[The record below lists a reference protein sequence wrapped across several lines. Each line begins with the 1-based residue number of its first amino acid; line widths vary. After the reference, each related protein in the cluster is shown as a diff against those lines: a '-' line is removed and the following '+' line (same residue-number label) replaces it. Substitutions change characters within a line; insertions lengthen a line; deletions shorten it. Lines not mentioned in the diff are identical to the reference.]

1 MTMNTL
7 HPTKQA
13 LISTVVELLNTKGPE
28 EINSD
33 EVLEFSGIS
42 KGSLYHH
49 FQDFSELIEQALIV
63 RFASF
68 VDSSVEM
75 LKKVITSSKSREE
88 LLVALKHVTRVTQ
101 APEMRSNRIER
112 ISAISSA
119 MRNERM
125 ADALGVEQERLTQ
138 ALADL
143 YRESQERGWGDPKI
157 DPRVVGVMVQ
167 SYTIGKVVDDFTPE
181 HMDGEAWSLV
191 IDEVLEKVFFP
202 KK

>member
-1 MTMNTL
+1 MNMNTL

>member
-1 MTMNTL
+1 MKMSAL

-13 LISTVVELLNTKGPE
+13 LITTVMTLLDSKGPE
-28 EINSD
+28 GINSD
-33 EVLEFSGIS
+33 EVLEASGVS

-49 FQDFSELIEQALIV
+49 FQDFSELIEQALIF

-75 LKKVITSSKSREE
+75 LKEVITTAKSREE

-101 APEMRSNRIER
+101 SPEMKENRIER

-125 ADALGVEQERLTQ
+125 ADALGVEQDRLTQ

-157 DPRVVGVMVQ
+157 DPRVVAVMVQ
-167 SYTIGKVVDDFTPE
+167 SYTLGKVVDDFTPE
-181 HMDGEAWSLV
+181 HMDGEKWSAV

-202 KK
+202 RK

>member
-1 MTMNTL
+1 MNMSAL

-13 LISTVVELLNTKGPE
+13 LITTVVTLLDSKGPE
-28 EINSD
+28 GINSD
-33 EVLEFSGIS
+33 EVLEASGVS

-49 FQDFSELIEQALIV
+49 FQDFSELIEQALIF
-63 RFASF
+63 RFAGF

-75 LKKVITSSKSREE
+75 LKQVITTSKSRDE
-88 LLVALKHVTRVTQ
+88 LLIALKHVTRVTQ
-101 APEMRSNRIER
+101 SPEMKENRIER

-125 ADALGVEQERLTQ
+125 ADALGVEQDRLTQ

-157 DPRVVGVMVQ
+157 DPRVVAVMVQ
-167 SYTIGKVVDDFTPE
+167 SYTLGKVVDDFTPE
-181 HMDGEAWSLV
+181 HMDGEKWSAV

-202 KK
+202 RK

>member
-1 MTMNTL
+1 MSAL

-13 LISTVVELLNTKGPE
+13 LITTVVTLLDSKGPE
-28 EINSD
+28 AINSD
-33 EVLEFSGIS
+33 EVLEASGIS

-49 FQDFSELIEQALIV
+49 FQDFSELIEQALIF
-63 RFASF
+63 RFAGF

-75 LKKVITSSKSREE
+75 LKQVITTSKSRDE
-88 LLVALKHVTRVTQ
+88 LLIALKHVTRVTQ
-101 APEMRSNRIER
+101 SPEMKENRIER

-125 ADALGVEQERLTQ
+125 ADALGVEQDRLTQ

-157 DPRVVGVMVQ
+157 DPRVVAVMVQ
-167 SYTIGKVVDDFTPE
+167 SYTLGKVVDDFTPE
-181 HMDGEAWSLV
+181 HMDGEKWSAV

-202 KK
+202 RK

>member
-1 MTMNTL
+1 MKMSAL

-13 LISTVVELLNTKGPE
+13 LITTVVTLLDSKGPE
-28 EINSD
+28 AINSD
-33 EVLEFSGIS
+33 EVLEASGIS

-49 FQDFSELIEQALIV
+49 FQDFSELIEQALIF
-63 RFASF
+63 RFAGF

-75 LKKVITSSKSREE
+75 LKQVITTSKSRDE
-88 LLVALKHVTRVTQ
+88 LLIALKHVTRVTQ
-101 APEMRSNRIER
+101 SPEMKENRIER

-125 ADALGVEQERLTQ
+125 ADALGVEQDRLTQ

-157 DPRVVGVMVQ
+157 DPRVVAVMVQ
-167 SYTIGKVVDDFTPE
+167 SYTLGKVVDDFTPE
-181 HMDGEAWSLV
+181 HMDGEKWSAV

-202 KK
+202 RK

>member
-1 MTMNTL
+1 MNMNTL

-33 EVLEFSGIS
+33 EVLEISGIS

>member
-1 MTMNTL
+1 MNML

-13 LISTVVELLNTKGPE
+13 LISTVVTLLDSKGPE

-33 EVLEFSGIS
+33 EVLEISGIS

-49 FQDFSELIEQALIV
+49 FQDFSELIEKALIF

-75 LKKVITSSKSREE
+75 LKKVITTSKSREE
-88 LLVALKHVTRVTQ
+88 LLTSLKHVTRVTQ
-101 APEMRSNRIER
+101 SPEMKSNRIER

-119 MRNERM
+119 MRTERM

-181 HMDGEAWSLV
+181 HMDGEKWSAV
-191 IDEVLEKVFFP
+191 IDEVLETVFFP
-202 KK
+202 AK

>member
-1 MTMNTL
+1 MKMSAL

-13 LISTVVELLNTKGPE
+13 LITTVMTLLDSKGPE
-28 EINSD
+28 GINSD
-33 EVLEFSGIS
+33 EVLEASGVS

-49 FQDFSELIEQALIV
+49 FQDFSELIEQALIF

-75 LKKVITSSKSREE
+75 LKEVITTAKSREE

-101 APEMRSNRIER
+101 SPEMKENRIER

-125 ADALGVEQERLTQ
+125 ADALGVEQDRLTQ

-157 DPRVVGVMVQ
+157 DPRVVAVMVQ
-167 SYTIGKVVDDFTPE
+167 SYTLGKVVDDFTPE
-181 HMDGEAWSLV
+181 HMDGEKWSAV
-191 IDEVLEKVFFP
+191 INEVLEKVFFP
-202 KK
+202 RK

>member
-1 MTMNTL
+1 MSAL

-13 LISTVVELLNTKGPE
+13 LITTVMTLLDSKGPE
-28 EINSD
+28 GINSD
-33 EVLEFSGIS
+33 EVLEASGVS

-49 FQDFSELIEQALIV
+49 FQDFSELIEQALIF

-75 LKKVITSSKSREE
+75 LKEVITTAKSREE

-101 APEMRSNRIER
+101 SPEMKENRIER

-125 ADALGVEQERLTQ
+125 ADALGVEQDRLTQ

-157 DPRVVGVMVQ
+157 DPRVVAVMVQ
-167 SYTIGKVVDDFTPE
+167 SYTLGKVVDDFTPE
-181 HMDGEAWSLV
+181 HMDGEKWSAV

-202 KK
+202 RK